1 MSVAASPPR
10 VELRLKQRYQDKIV
24 PALIQRF
31 AYTNAMQ
38 VPRLVKVVANIGI
51 GESIQNPKALDAAV
65 ADLKKITGQQP
76 VVLKSRKAI
85 ANFKLRAGLPIGVKV
100 TLRGARMYQFVDKL
114 LSVGLPRI
122 RDFRGISPTG
132 FDGKG
137 NYTLGLREQLIF
149 PEVEYDKIDKLR
161 GLEVTFVTTA
171 RTDDEARALL
181 GSSGSRSGSEGDTQE
196 WLRNRLSTVDCAS
209 TSMPSRNITAAT
221 SAVARGRTCASSG
234 SAVSASGPCP
244 RRGRCRA

>member
-1 MSVAASPPR
+1 MSVAASSKGVKVAASPKGASVVSSPAGT
-10 VELRLKQRYQDKIV
+10 ELRLKQRYQDKIV

-51 GESIQNPKALDAAV
+51 GESISNPKALDAAT

-76 VVLKSRKAI
+76 VIMKSRKAI
-85 ANFKLRAGLPIGVKV
+85 ANFKLRAGLPIGIKV

-122 RDFRGISPTG
+122 RDFRGISPTS
-132 FDGKG
+132 FDGHG
-137 NYTLGLREQLIF
+137 NYTLGLREQLVF
-149 PEVEYDKIDKLR
+149 PEIEYDKIDKLR
-161 GLEVTFVTTA
+161 GLEITFVTTA

-181 GSSGSRSGSEGDTQE
+181 EQLGFPFRK
-196 WLRNRLSTVDCAS
+196 
-209 TSMPSRNITAAT
+209 
-221 SAVARGRTCASSG
+221 
-234 SAVSASGPCP
+234 
-244 RRGRCRA
+244 

>member
-1 MSVAASPPR
+1 MSVAANSKGVKVAATPRGPSVVASPAGT
-10 VELRLKQRYQDKIV
+10 ELRLKQRYHDKIM

-31 AYTNAMQ
+31 TYTNEMQ
-38 VPRLVKVVANIGI
+38 VPRLVKVVVNIGV
-51 GESIQNPKALDAAV
+51 GESISNPKALDAAT

-132 FDGKG
+132 FDGHG
-137 NYTLGLREQLIF
+137 NYTLGLREQLVF
-149 PEVEYDKIDKLR
+149 PEIEYDKIDKLR
-161 GLEVTFVTTA
+161 GLEVTFVSTA
-171 RTDDEARALL
+171 RTDEEARALL
-181 GSSGSRSGSEGDTQE
+181 SELGFPF
-196 WLRNRLSTVDCAS
+196 RK
-209 TSMPSRNITAAT
+209 
-221 SAVARGRTCASSG
+221 
-234 SAVSASGPCP
+234 
-244 RRGRCRA
+244 

>member
-1 MSVAASPPR
+1 MNVAASSKGVKVAPSPKGAS
-10 VELRLKQRYQDKIV
+10 VVSSPAGTELRLKRRYQDKIV

-51 GESIQNPKALDAAV
+51 GESISNPKALDAAT

-85 ANFKLRAGLPIGVKV
+85 ANFKLRAGLPIGIKV
-100 TLRGARMYQFVDKL
+100 TLRGARMYQFFDKL

-122 RDFRGISPTG
+122 RDFRGLSPTG
-132 FDGKG
+132 FDGHG
-137 NYTLGLREQLIF
+137 NYTLGLREQLVF
-149 PEVEYDKIDKLR
+149 PEIEYDKIDKLR

-171 RTDDEARALL
+171 RSDDEARALL
-181 GSSGSRSGSEGDTQE
+181 AELGFP
-196 WLRNRLSTVDCAS
+196 WKK
-209 TSMPSRNITAAT
+209 
-221 SAVARGRTCASSG
+221 
-234 SAVSASGPCP
+234 
-244 RRGRCRA
+244 

>member
-1 MSVAASPPR
+1 MNVAAKSKGVKPAAGPKGPSVVASPAGT
-10 VELRLKQRYQDKIV
+10 ELRLKLRYQEKIL

-31 AYTNAMQ
+31 AYTNALQ

-51 GESIQNPKALDAAV
+51 GESISNPKALDAAT

-76 VVLKSRKAI
+76 VVMKSRKAI
-85 ANFKLRAGLPIGVKV
+85 ANFKLRAGLPIGIKV

-114 LSVGLPRI
+114 ISVGLPRI

-132 FDGKG
+132 FDGHG

-181 GSSGSRSGSEGDTQE
+181 TELGFPFRK
-196 WLRNRLSTVDCAS
+196 
-209 TSMPSRNITAAT
+209 
-221 SAVARGRTCASSG
+221 
-234 SAVSASGPCP
+234 
-244 RRGRCRA
+244 

>member
-1 MSVAASPPR
+1 MNVAASAKGVKVAPSPKGPS
-10 VELRLKQRYQDKIV
+10 VVSSPAGTELRLKRRYQDKIV

-51 GESIQNPKALDAAV
+51 GESISNPKALDAAT

-85 ANFKLRAGLPIGVKV
+85 ANFKLRAGLPIGIKV

-122 RDFRGISPTG
+122 RDFRGLSPTG
-132 FDGKG
+132 FDGHG
-137 NYTLGLREQLIF
+137 NYTLGLREQLVF
-149 PEVEYDKIDKLR
+149 PEIEYDKIDKLR
-161 GLEVTFVTTA
+161 GLEITFVTTA

-181 GSSGSRSGSEGDTQE
+181 AELGFPWRK
-196 WLRNRLSTVDCAS
+196 
-209 TSMPSRNITAAT
+209 
-221 SAVARGRTCASSG
+221 
-234 SAVSASGPCP
+234 
-244 RRGRCRA
+244 

>member
-1 MSVAASPPR
+1 MNVAAKGVKVAVGPKGPSVVASPAGT
-10 VELRLKQRYQDKIV
+10 ELRLKQRYQDKIV

-31 AYTNAMQ
+31 AYINAMQ
-38 VPRLVKVVANIGI
+38 VPRLTKVVVNIGI
-51 GESIQNPKALDAAV
+51 GESISNPKALDAAT

-85 ANFKLRAGLPIGVKV
+85 ANFKLRAGLPIGIKV

-122 RDFRGISPTG
+122 RDFRGLSPTG
-132 FDGKG
+132 FDGHG
-137 NYTLGLREQLIF
+137 NYTLGLREQLVF
-149 PEVEYDKIDKLR
+149 PEIEYDKIDKLR

-181 GSSGSRSGSEGDTQE
+181 GELGFPWRK
-196 WLRNRLSTVDCAS
+196 
-209 TSMPSRNITAAT
+209 
-221 SAVARGRTCASSG
+221 
-234 SAVSASGPCP
+234 
-244 RRGRCRA
+244 

>member
-10 VELRLKQRYQDKIV
+10 AELRLKQRYLDKIV

-38 VPRLVKVVANIGI
+38 VPRLVKVVSNIGI

-114 LSVGLPRI
+114 VSVGLPRI

-132 FDGKG
+132 FDGHG
-137 NYTLGLREQLIF
+137 NYTLGLREQLVF
-149 PEVEYDKIDKLR
+149 PEIDYDKIDKLR
-161 GLEVTFVTTA
+161 GLEVCIVTTA
-171 RTDDEARALL
+171 ASDA
-181 GSSGSRSGSEGDTQE
+181 EGM
-196 WLRNRLSTVDCAS
+196 
-209 TSMPSRNITAAT
+209 SMLAAFGMPF
-221 SAVARGRTCASSG
+221 RKN
-234 SAVSASGPCP
+234 
-244 RRGRCRA
+244 

>member
-1 MSVAASPPR
+1 MNVAASSKGVKVAASPKGASVVSSPAGT
-10 VELRLKQRYQDKIV
+10 ELRLKKRYEDKIM

-31 AYTNAMQ
+31 AYTNNMQ
-38 VPRLVKVVANIGI
+38 VPRVVKVVANIGI

-76 VVLKSRKAI
+76 IVVKSRKAI
-85 ANFKLRAGLPIGVKV
+85 ANFKLRAGLPIGIKV

-149 PEVEYDKIDKLR
+149 PEIEYDKIDKLR
-161 GLEVTFVTTA
+161 GLEVTFVTSA

-181 GSSGSRSGSEGDTQE
+181 TELGFPFRK
-196 WLRNRLSTVDCAS
+196 
-209 TSMPSRNITAAT
+209 
-221 SAVARGRTCASSG
+221 
-234 SAVSASGPCP
+234 
-244 RRGRCRA
+244 

>member
-1 MSVAASPPR
+1 MNVAASSKGAKGVKVAPSPKGAS
-10 VELRLKQRYQDKIV
+10 VVSSPAGTELRLKQRYQDKIV

-31 AYTNAMQ
+31 TYANAMQ

-51 GESIQNPKALDAAV
+51 GESISNPKALDAAT

-85 ANFKLRAGLPIGVKV
+85 ANFKLRAGLPIGIKV

-122 RDFRGISPTG
+122 RDFRGLSPTG
-132 FDGKG
+132 FDGHG
-137 NYTLGLREQLIF
+137 NYTLGLREQLVF
-149 PEVEYDKIDKLR
+149 PEIEYDKIDKLR
-161 GLEVTFVTTA
+161 GLEITFVTTA

-181 GSSGSRSGSEGDTQE
+181 AELGFP
-196 WLRNRLSTVDCAS
+196 WKK
-209 TSMPSRNITAAT
+209 
-221 SAVARGRTCASSG
+221 
-234 SAVSASGPCP
+234 
-244 RRGRCRA
+244 

>member
-1 MSVAASPPR
+1 MNVAASSKGVKVAASPKGASVVSSPAGT
-10 VELRLKQRYQDKIV
+10 ELRLKQRYRDKIM

-31 AYTNAMQ
+31 AYTNEMQ
-38 VPRLVKVVANIGI
+38 VPRLDKVVVNIGV
-51 GESIQNPKALDAAV
+51 GESISNPKALDAAT

-85 ANFKLRAGLPIGVKV
+85 ANFKLRAGLPIGIKV

-132 FDGKG
+132 LDGHG
-137 NYTLGLREQLIF
+137 NYTLGLREQLVF
-149 PEVEYDKIDKLR
+149 PEIEYDKIDKLR

-171 RTDDEARALL
+171 RTDEEARALL
-181 GSSGSRSGSEGDTQE
+181 EQLGFPFRK
-196 WLRNRLSTVDCAS
+196 
-209 TSMPSRNITAAT
+209 
-221 SAVARGRTCASSG
+221 
-234 SAVSASGPCP
+234 
-244 RRGRCRA
+244 

>member
-1 MSVAASPPR
+1 MSVAAKSKGTKPAPGPKGPSVVASPSGT
-10 VELRLKQRYQDKIV
+10 ELRLRQRYQDKII

-31 AYTNAMQ
+31 AYTNALQ

-51 GESIQNPKALDAAV
+51 GESIANPKALDAAT

-85 ANFKLRAGLPIGVKV
+85 ANFKLRAGLPIGIKV

-114 LSVGLPRI
+114 ISVGLPRI

-132 FDGKG
+132 FDGHG

-181 GSSGSRSGSEGDTQE
+181 TELGFPFRK
-196 WLRNRLSTVDCAS
+196 
-209 TSMPSRNITAAT
+209 
-221 SAVARGRTCASSG
+221 
-234 SAVSASGPCP
+234 
-244 RRGRCRA
+244 

>member
-1 MSVAASPPR
+1 MNVAASSKGVKAAPSPKGPS
-10 VELRLKQRYQDKIV
+10 VVSSPAGTELRLKQRYQGKIV

-51 GESIQNPKALDAAV
+51 GESISNPKALDAAT

-85 ANFKLRAGLPIGVKV
+85 ANFKLRAGLPIGIKV

-122 RDFRGISPTG
+122 RDFRGISPGG
-132 FDGKG
+132 FDGHG
-137 NYTLGLREQLIF
+137 NYTLGLREQLVF
-149 PEVEYDKIDKLR
+149 PEIEYDKIDKLR

-181 GSSGSRSGSEGDTQE
+181 AELGFPFRK
-196 WLRNRLSTVDCAS
+196 
-209 TSMPSRNITAAT
+209 
-221 SAVARGRTCASSG
+221 
-234 SAVSASGPCP
+234 
-244 RRGRCRA
+244 

>member
-1 MSVAASPPR
+1 MNVAASSKGVKVAPSPKGPS
-10 VELRLKQRYQDKIV
+10 VVASPAGTELRLKQRYQDKIV

-38 VPRLVKVVANIGI
+38 VPKLTKVVANIGI
-51 GESIQNPKALDAAV
+51 GESISNPKALDAAT

-85 ANFKLRAGLPIGVKV
+85 ANFKLRAGLPIGIKV

-122 RDFRGISPTG
+122 RDFRGLSPTG
-132 FDGKG
+132 FDGHG

-149 PEVEYDKIDKLR
+149 PEIEYDKIDKLR

-181 GSSGSRSGSEGDTQE
+181 AELGFPWRK
-196 WLRNRLSTVDCAS
+196 
-209 TSMPSRNITAAT
+209 
-221 SAVARGRTCASSG
+221 
-234 SAVSASGPCP
+234 
-244 RRGRCRA
+244 

>member
-1 MSVAASPPR
+1 MNVAASSKGVKAAPSPKR
-10 VELRLKQRYQDKIV
+10 PSVVASPAGTELRLKQRYQDKIV

-31 AYTNAMQ
+31 AYSNAMQ
-38 VPRLVKVVANIGI
+38 VPRLIKVVVNIGV
-51 GESIQNPKALDAAV
+51 GESISNPKALDAAT

-85 ANFKLRAGLPIGVKV
+85 ANFKLRAGLPIGIKV

-132 FDGKG
+132 FDGHG
-137 NYTLGLREQLIF
+137 NYTLGLREQLVF
-149 PEVEYDKIDKLR
+149 PEIEYDKIDKLR
-161 GLEVTFVTTA
+161 GLEVTFVSTA

-181 GSSGSRSGSEGDTQE
+181 SELGFPF
-196 WLRNRLSTVDCAS
+196 RK
-209 TSMPSRNITAAT
+209 
-221 SAVARGRTCASSG
+221 
-234 SAVSASGPCP
+234 
-244 RRGRCRA
+244 

>member
-1 MSVAASPPR
+1 MSVAASPTGT
-10 VELRLKQRYQDKIV
+10 ELRLKARYQGKIV

-51 GESIQNPKALDAAV
+51 GESISNPKALDAAT

-85 ANFKLRAGLPIGVKV
+85 ANFKLRAGLPIGIKV

-122 RDFRGISPTG
+122 RDFRGISPSG
-132 FDGKG
+132 FDGHG
-137 NYTLGLREQLIF
+137 NYTLGLREQLVF
-149 PEVEYDKIDKLR
+149 PEIEYDKIDKLR
-161 GLEVTFVTTA
+161 GLEVTFVTSA

-181 GSSGSRSGSEGDTQE
+181 AELGFPFRK
-196 WLRNRLSTVDCAS
+196 
-209 TSMPSRNITAAT
+209 
-221 SAVARGRTCASSG
+221 
-234 SAVSASGPCP
+234 
-244 RRGRCRA
+244 

>member
-1 MSVAASPPR
+1 MSVATKSKGAKPAPSPKGPSVVASPSGT
-10 VELRLKQRYQDKIV
+10 ELRLRQRYQDKII

-31 AYTNAMQ
+31 AYTNALQ

-51 GESIQNPKALDAAV
+51 GESIANPKALDAAT

-85 ANFKLRAGLPIGVKV
+85 ANFKLRAGLPIGIKV

-114 LSVGLPRI
+114 ISVGLPRI

-132 FDGKG
+132 FDGHG

-161 GLEVTFVTTA
+161 GLEITFVTTA

-181 GSSGSRSGSEGDTQE
+181 GELGFPWRK
-196 WLRNRLSTVDCAS
+196 
-209 TSMPSRNITAAT
+209 
-221 SAVARGRTCASSG
+221 
-234 SAVSASGPCP
+234 
-244 RRGRCRA
+244 

>member
-1 MSVAASPPR
+1 MNVAASSKGVKVAPSPKGAS
-10 VELRLKQRYQDKIV
+10 VVSSPAGTELRLKQRYQDKIV
-24 PALIQRF
+24 PALIQKF

-51 GESIQNPKALDAAV
+51 GESISNPKALDAAT

-85 ANFKLRAGLPIGVKV
+85 ANFKLRAGLPIGIKV

-122 RDFRGISPTG
+122 RDFRGLSPTG
-132 FDGKG
+132 FDGHG
-137 NYTLGLREQLIF
+137 NYTLGLREQLVF
-149 PEVEYDKIDKLR
+149 PEIEYDKIDKLR

-181 GSSGSRSGSEGDTQE
+181 AELGFPFRK
-196 WLRNRLSTVDCAS
+196 
-209 TSMPSRNITAAT
+209 
-221 SAVARGRTCASSG
+221 
-234 SAVSASGPCP
+234 
-244 RRGRCRA
+244 

>member
-1 MSVAASPPR
+1 MNVAASSKGVKAAPSPKGAS
-10 VELRLKQRYQDKIV
+10 VVSSPAGTELRLKQRYQDKIV

-51 GESIQNPKALDAAV
+51 GESISNPKALDAAT

-85 ANFKLRAGLPIGVKV
+85 ANFKLRAGLPIGIKV

-122 RDFRGISPTG
+122 RDFRGLSPTG
-132 FDGKG
+132 FDGHG

-149 PEVEYDKIDKLR
+149 PEIEYDKIDKLR

-181 GSSGSRSGSEGDTQE
+181 AELGFP
-196 WLRNRLSTVDCAS
+196 WKK
-209 TSMPSRNITAAT
+209 
-221 SAVARGRTCASSG
+221 
-234 SAVSASGPCP
+234 
-244 RRGRCRA
+244 

>member
-1 MSVAASPPR
+1 MNVAASSKGVKVAPGPKGAS
-10 VELRLKQRYQDKIV
+10 VVSSPAGTELRLKQRYQDKIV

-38 VPRLVKVVANIGI
+38 VPRLTKVVANIGI
-51 GESIQNPKALDAAV
+51 GESISNPKALDAAT

-85 ANFKLRAGLPIGVKV
+85 ANFKLRAGLPIGIKV

-122 RDFRGISPTG
+122 RDFRGLSPSG
-132 FDGKG
+132 FDGHG

-149 PEVEYDKIDKLR
+149 PEIEYDKIDKLR
-161 GLEVTFVTTA
+161 GLEITFVTTA

-181 GSSGSRSGSEGDTQE
+181 AELGFP
-196 WLRNRLSTVDCAS
+196 WKK
-209 TSMPSRNITAAT
+209 
-221 SAVARGRTCASSG
+221 
-234 SAVSASGPCP
+234 
-244 RRGRCRA
+244 

>member
-1 MSVAASPPR
+1 MSVASPSR

-24 PALIQRF
+24 PTLIQRF

-38 VPRLVKVVANIGI
+38 VPRLVKVVANIGV
-51 GESIQNPKALDAAV
+51 GESISNPKALDAAI
-65 ADLKKITGQQP
+65 ADLKRITGQQP

-85 ANFKLRAGLPIGVKV
+85 ANFKLRAGLPIGIKV
-100 TLRGARMYQFVDKL
+100 TMRAARMYQFVDKL

-132 FDGKG
+132 FDGHG
-137 NYTLGLREQLIF
+137 NYTLGLREQLVF
-149 PEVEYDKIDKLR
+149 PEIEYDKIDKLR

-181 GSSGSRSGSEGDTQE
+181 TELGFPFRK
-196 WLRNRLSTVDCAS
+196 
-209 TSMPSRNITAAT
+209 
-221 SAVARGRTCASSG
+221 
-234 SAVSASGPCP
+234 
-244 RRGRCRA
+244 

>member
-1 MSVAASPPR
+1 MSVAAKSKGAKVAAAPKGSSVAASPTGT
-10 VELRLKQRYQDKIV
+10 ELRLKQRYRDKIM

-31 AYTNAMQ
+31 AYTNEMQ
-38 VPRLVKVVANIGI
+38 VPRLDKVVVNIGV
-51 GESIQNPKALDAAV
+51 GESISNPKALDAAT

-132 FDGKG
+132 LDGHG
-137 NYTLGLREQLIF
+137 NYTLGLREQLVF
-149 PEVEYDKIDKLR
+149 PEIEYDKIDKLR

-171 RTDDEARALL
+171 RTDEEARALL
-181 GSSGSRSGSEGDTQE
+181 AELGFPFRK
-196 WLRNRLSTVDCAS
+196 
-209 TSMPSRNITAAT
+209 
-221 SAVARGRTCASSG
+221 
-234 SAVSASGPCP
+234 
-244 RRGRCRA
+244 

>member
-1 MSVAASPPR
+1 MNVAASSKGVKVAASPKGPS
-10 VELRLKQRYQDKIV
+10 VVSSPAGTELRLKQRYQDKIV

-31 AYTNAMQ
+31 AYVNAMQ
-38 VPRLVKVVANIGI
+38 VPRLIKVVVNIGV
-51 GESIQNPKALDAAV
+51 GESISNPKALDAAT

-85 ANFKLRAGLPIGVKV
+85 ANFKLRAGLPIGIKV

-132 FDGKG
+132 FDGHG
-137 NYTLGLREQLIF
+137 NYTLGLREQLVF
-149 PEVEYDKIDKLR
+149 PEIEYDKIDKLR

-171 RTDDEARALL
+171 RTDDESRALL
-181 GSSGSRSGSEGDTQE
+181 AEIGFPFRK
-196 WLRNRLSTVDCAS
+196 
-209 TSMPSRNITAAT
+209 
-221 SAVARGRTCASSG
+221 
-234 SAVSASGPCP
+234 
-244 RRGRCRA
+244 